1 MPEDDSTQS
10 TDVVDVLRGALAA
23 PWLRVFT
30 VWLVSAAGT
39 APALF
44 LDHWIRGGRESQ
56 GYSLGGDYDFWLVTF
71 GVPIS
76 FVGSIVE
83 GVYDE
88 YLRADSVEW
97 LLRVLLL
104 AALLLWFR
112 AAIRICAGRWL
123 ATSLCH
129 LFTASFF
136 IATGRFGSHWCVG
149 VILTAVMIVAWFK
162 WAGFRELRAAE
173 ADYERDGI

>member
-30 VWLVSAAGT
+30 LWLVSAAGT

-44 LDHWIRGGRESQ
+44 LDQLLHGGRESQ

-83 GVYDE
+83 GVYNE
-88 YLRADSVEW
+88 HLRADAIEW

-104 AALLLWFR
+104 AATLVWLR
-112 AAIRICAGRWL
+112 AAIRVCAGRWL
-123 ATSLCH
+123 ATSLAH
-129 LFTASFF
+129 LFAASFF
-136 IATGRFGSHWCVG
+136 IATGRFGNLWWVG
-149 VILTAVMIVAWFK
+149 TTLTAVMIVVWFK
-162 WAGFRELRAAE
+162 WPGFRELRAAE
-173 ADYERDGI
+173 TDYERDGI